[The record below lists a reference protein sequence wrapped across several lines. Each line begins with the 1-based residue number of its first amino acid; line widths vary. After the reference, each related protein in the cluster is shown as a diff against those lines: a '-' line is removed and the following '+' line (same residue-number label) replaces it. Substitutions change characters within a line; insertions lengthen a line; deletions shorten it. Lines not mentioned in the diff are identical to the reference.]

1 MIIATSSSIPGEP
14 GGEALPPVG
23 GRISRGSNEAVR
35 GSGGTSAC
43 WGIGFCVVAL
53 LILAKSK
60 RSTRS
65 RSSQVRS
72 RMSTRSSAD
81 VVHFHAGMEAFC
93 ALAERTGDAY
103 AIETK

>member
-1 MIIATSSSIPGEP
+1 MIKYWHEGLNCLYYVYGRTIRDLLTLYATPGWVMNIATSSSIPGEP

-53 LILAKSK
+53 LILAKKSVY
-60 RSTRS
+60 
-65 RSSQVRS
+65 SSIYS
-72 RMSTRSSAD
+72 
-81 VVHFHAGMEAFC
+81 C
-93 ALAERTGDAY
+93 
-103 AIETK
+103 

>member
-1 MIIATSSSIPGEP
+1 MNIATSSSIPGEP

-53 LILAKSK
+53 LIVSISTLALQPSVP
-60 RSTRS
+60 SCTPP
-65 RSSQVRS
+65 QC
-72 RMSTRSSAD
+72 TA
-81 VVHFHAGMEAFC
+81 
-93 ALAERTGDAY
+93 
-103 AIETK
+103 